1 MGTPHVIRA
10 FIAIELPPHIRQEL
24 NLILKQLQ
32 ARLSRAAIRWVPAN
46 NIHIT
51 LKFLGDVSVS
61 NLDLLKKI
69 LDAEGRRHKP
79 FDITVSG
86 LGAYPTIHRPRVIW
100 VGVEAPAEMEAL
112 HHSIEAETQRL
123 GYAAEERRFSPHL
136 TLGRISHTARP
147 QDIHDISNILS
158 GYTVGNLG
166 VASVEKVVLFR
177 SDLTSGGAIYT
188 SLHSALLHCNSTRES
203 E

>member
-1 MGTPHVIRA
+1 MGTPHVVRA

-32 ARLSRAAIRWVPAN
+32 ERLSHAAIRWVPAN

-51 LKFLGDVSVS
+51 LKFLGDVSIS
-61 NLDLLKKI
+61 NLELLKKI
-69 LDAEGRRHKP
+69 LDTEGHRHKS
-79 FDITVSG
+79 FDIAVNG

-112 HHSIEAETQRL
+112 HRSIEAETQRL

-147 QDIHDISNILS
+147 QDIHDISSILTD
-158 GYTVGNLG
+158 YTVGSLG
-166 VASVEKVVLFR
+166 IASVEKVVLFR
-177 SDLTSGGAIYT
+177 SELTPGGAIYT
-188 SLHSALLHCNSTRES
+188 PLHSVLLHHNSARE
-203 E
+203 